1 MDTNVPHFT
10 QQTDS
15 EPLLCPICRHEVI
28 PVDASESDDPDAI
41 QPCEHVVLQHLWG
54 EDPDRMDPA
63 IRKWWD
69 SVSAKREQLEEAR
82 ESQEVIYRE
91 CPLLEY
97 LVEHVTAGAG
107 PMPEFVASFG
117 FRTK

>member
-1 MDTNVPHFT
+1 MDPIVPHFT

-15 EPLLCPICRHEVI
+15 EPLLCPICQHEI
-28 PVDASESDDPDAI
+28 LPAESSESDDPDAI
-41 QPCEHVVLQHLWG
+41 KPCEHVVLMQPWG
-54 EDPDRMDPA
+54 YEQDDVDPA